1 MFLTGL
7 RCTVCSDTYQPEPGR
22 YVCDRCG
29 EVGTLDARYDYAAI
43 AKALTPDGLA
53 ADPERSM
60 WRYRPLLPVAPD
72 VTVSALGVGGTPL
85 IEAERLAQ
93 RWGVERLWI
102 KDEGRQ
108 PTASLKDRASAV
120 ALARAAQEGAGT
132 VTTAS
137 TGNAAA
143 ALAGLAAGTGQM
155 AVIFVPQT
163 APEAKVAQLLAY
175 GAFVMLV
182 EGTYDDAFRLCQET
196 VDRFGWYNRNTGI
209 NPYVGEGK
217 KTVALEIVEQLGWEA
232 PDAVFVSV
240 GDGSIIGGV
249 HKGLRDALKLGWI
262 DRMPRIYGVQ
272 ATGSS
277 YLVEAWLN
285 GEDVRTKPPVNASTA
300 ADSISADLP
309 RDRVKAMA
317 AVVETGGGWVVV
329 DDEAILEMI
338 PIVSADSGIFPE
350 PAAAAAFA
358 GLAEVVAGSQER
370 VPGLAASDRV
380 VVISTGSG
388 LKDIRGVMRGIDR
401 IGAVPLPVRPGPDG
415 LDPTEISARM
425 EQWIERLR
433 KRSEN
438 DRSDP

>member
-7 RCTVCSDTYQPEPGR
+7 LCTVCSDTYQPAPGR

-43 AKALTPDGLA
+43 ARALTPNGLA
-53 ADPERSM
+53 ADPDRSM
-60 WRYRPLLPVAPD
+60 WRYRPLLPVRSD
-72 VTVSALGVGGTPL
+72 VAVSALGVGGTPL
-85 IEAERLAQ
+85 IEAERLAE

-155 AVIFVPQT
+155 AVIFVPHT

-209 NPYVGEGK
+209 NPFVGEGK

-272 ATGSS
+272 AAGSS

>member
-7 RCTVCSDTYQPEPGR
+7 RCTVCSDAYRPEPGR

-43 AKALTPDGLA
+43 GRVLSPDSLA
-53 ADPERSM
+53 ADPERSI
-60 WRYRPLLPVAPD
+60 WRYRPLLPVGTGVA
-72 VTVSALGVGGTPL
+72 VSALGVGGTPL
-85 IEAERLAQ
+85 IEAERLAG
-93 RWGVERLWI
+93 RWGLERLWI

-108 PTASLKDRASAV
+108 PTGSLKDRASAV
-120 ALARAAQEGAGT
+120 ALARAAEEGAET

-143 ALAGLAAGTGQM
+143 ALAGLAAGTGQT
-155 AVIFVPQT
+155 AVIFVPET

-182 EGTYDDAFRLCQET
+182 EGTYDDAVRLCQEA

-249 HKGLRDALKLGWI
+249 HKGLRDALALGWI

-272 ATGSS
+272 AAGSS
-277 YLVEAWLN
+277 YMVDAWLN
-285 GEDVRTKPPVNASTA
+285 GDDLTTKPPVSARTA

-317 AVVETGGGWVVV
+317 AVVDTGGGWVSV
-329 DDEAILEMI
+329 DDDAILEMI
-338 PIVSADSGIFPE
+338 PTVSADSGIFPE

-358 GLAEVVAGSQER
+358 GLAEVVAGTQEG
-370 VPGLAASDRV
+370 VPPVGASDRV

-401 IGAVPLPVRPGPDG
+401 TGAVPLPVRPGPDG
-415 LDPTEISARM
+415 LDPDEIAARM
-425 EQWIERLR
+425 EQWLERL
-433 KRSEN
+433 KGVAG
-438 DRSDP
+438 DPLHG

>member
-249 HKGLRDALKLGWI
+249 HKGLRDALELGWI

-272 ATGSS
+272 AAGSS
-277 YLVEAWLN
+277 YLVEAWLK

>member
-209 NPYVGEGK
+209 NPFVGEGK

>member
-7 RCTVCSDTYQPEPGR
+7 CCTVCSDTYQPAPGR
-22 YVCDRCG
+22 YVCDSCG

-60 WRYRPLLPVAPD
+60 WRYRPLLPVSSD
-72 VTVSALGVGGTPL
+72 VAVSALGVGGTPL
-85 IEAERLAQ
+85 IEAERLAE

-262 DRMPRIYGVQ
+262 NRMPRIYGVQ
-272 ATGSS
+272 AAGSS

>member
-1 MFLTGL
+1 MFLTSL
-7 RCTVCSDTYQPEPGR
+7 RCTVCAASYAPEPGR

-29 EVGTLDARYDYAAI
+29 DAGTLDARYDYAAI
-43 AKALTPDGLA
+43 GGVLTPESLT

-60 WRYRPLLPVAPD
+60 WRYRPLLPLGSRTA
-72 VTVSALGVGGTPL
+72 VSALGVGWTPL
-85 IEAERLAQ
+85 IEAERLAR
-93 RWGVERLWI
+93 RWGVGRLWI

-120 ALARAAQEGAGT
+120 ALARAAQEGAEI

-143 ALAGLAAGTGQM
+143 ALAGLAAGTGQT
-155 AVIFVPQT
+155 AVIFVPET

-175 GAFVMLV
+175 GAFVILV

-196 VDRFGWYNRNTGI
+196 VGRFGWYNRNTGI

-217 KTVALEIVEQLGWEA
+217 KTVALEIAEQLGWEA

-249 HKGLRDALKLGWI
+249 HKGFRDALELGWI

-272 ATGSS
+272 AAGSS
-277 YLVEAWLN
+277 YLAEAWLK
-285 GEDVRTKPPVNASTA
+285 GEDVVTKPPVSADTA

-317 AVVETGGGWVVV
+317 AVVDTGGAWVVV
-329 DDEAILEMI
+329 DDEAILKMI
-338 PIVSADSGIFPE
+338 PTVSADSGIFPE

-358 GLAEVVAGSQER
+358 GLAEVAEGSQGSGPE
-370 VPGLAASDRV
+370 VGALDRV

-388 LKDIRGVMRGIDR
+388 LKDIRGVMGGIER

-415 LDPTEISARM
+415 LDPTEISTRM
-425 EQWIERLR
+425 ERWLENLR
-433 KRSEN
+433 KQA
-438 DRSDP
+438 

>member
-209 NPYVGEGK
+209 NPFVGEGK

-272 ATGSS
+272 AAGSS
-277 YLVEAWLN
+277 YLVEAWLK

>member
-7 RCTVCSDTYQPEPGR
+7 RCVICAEPYAPAPGR
-22 YVCDRCG
+22 YVCDGCG
-29 EVGTLDARYDYAAI
+29 EAGTLDAQYDYEAVSRV
-43 AKALTPDGLA
+43 LNPQSLA

-60 WRYRPLLPVAPD
+60 WRYRPLLPVDAGAP
-72 VTVSALGVGGTPL
+72 VTPLGVGWTPL
-85 IEAERLAQ
+85 AESERLAR
-93 RWGVERLWI
+93 RWGVGRLWI

-120 ALARAAQEGAGT
+120 ALARAAMEGAGT
-132 VTTAS
+132 VTAAS

-143 ALAGLAAGTGQM
+143 ALAGLAASTGQN
-155 AVIFVPQT
+155 AVIFVPDT

-196 VDRFGWYNRNTGI
+196 VDRFGWYNRNTGV

-217 KTVALEIVEQLGWEA
+217 KTATLEIVEQLGWEA

-249 HKGLRDALKLGWI
+249 HKGLRDALELGWI

-272 ATGSS
+272 AAGSS
-277 YLVEAWLN
+277 YLAEAWRK
-285 GEDVRTKPPVNASTA
+285 GEDVAAKPPVRAATA

-317 AVVETGGGWVVV
+317 AVAETGGAWVVV
-329 DDEAILEMI
+329 EDEAILEMI
-338 PIVSADSGIFPE
+338 PAVSADTGVFPE

-358 GLAEVVAGSQER
+358 GLAAAAGSQGGG
-370 VPGLAASDRV
+370 PGVDKSDRV

-401 IGAVPLPVRPGPDG
+401 TGAAPVPVRPGPDA
-415 LDPTEISARM
+415 LDPLEISAKM
-425 EQWIERLR
+425 EHWIESLR
-433 KRSEN
+433 KQT
-438 DRSDP
+438 

>member
-1 MFLTGL
+1 MFLTSL
-7 RCTVCSDTYQPEPGR
+7 RCTVCAASYEPAPGR
-22 YVCDRCG
+22 YVCDGCG
-29 EVGTLDARYDYAAI
+29 DAGTLDARYDYGAI
-43 AKALTPDGLA
+43 GEVMTPGSLA
-53 ADPERSM
+53 ADPDRSM
-60 WRYRPLLPVAPD
+60 WRYRPLLPVESST
-72 VTVSALGVGGTPL
+72 VVSALGVGGTPL
-85 IEAERLAQ
+85 VEAERLAR
-93 RWGVERLWI
+93 RWGVGRLWI

-120 ALARAAQEGAGT
+120 ALARAAQEGAET

-143 ALAGLAAGTGQM
+143 ALAGLAAGTGQN
-155 AVIFVPQT
+155 AVIFVPET

-175 GAFVMLV
+175 GAFVILV
-182 EGTYDDAFRLCQET
+182 EGTYDDAFGLCQET
-196 VDRFGWYNRNTGI
+196 VGRFGWYNRNTGI

-217 KTVALEIVEQLGWEA
+217 KTVALEIAEQLGWEA

-249 HKGLRDALKLGWI
+249 HKGFKDALALGWI

-277 YLVEAWLN
+277 YMAEAWLK
-285 GEDVRTKPPVNASTA
+285 GEDVVTKAPVTADTA

-317 AVVETGGGWVVV
+317 AVDDTGGAWVIV
-329 DDEAILEMI
+329 DDEAILGMI
-338 PIVSADSGIFPE
+338 PTVSADSGVFPE

-358 GLAEVVAGSQER
+358 GLAAVAKGSAE
-370 VPGLAASDRV
+370 GLAEVGPLDRV

-415 LDPTEISARM
+415 LDPLEISTRM
-425 EQWIERLR
+425 EGWLESLR
-433 KRSEN
+433 KQT
-438 DRSDP
+438 

>member
-7 RCTVCSDTYQPEPGR
+7 RCTVCAESYPSEPGR

-29 EVGTLDARYDYAAI
+29 DVGTLDAVYDYAAI
-43 AKALTPDGLA
+43 GEALTPASLA
-53 ADPERSM
+53 TDPERSM
-60 WRYRPLLPVAPD
+60 WRYLPLLPVEAGTP
-72 VTVSALGVGGTPL
+72 VSRLEVGGTPL
-85 IEAERLAQ
+85 IEAERLAR
-93 RWGVERLWI
+93 RWGVGRLWI

-120 ALARAAQEGAGT
+120 ALARAAQEGAET

-143 ALAGLAAGTGQM
+143 ALAGLAAGTGQT
-155 AVIFVPQT
+155 AVIFVPET

-175 GAFVMLV
+175 GAFVILV

-196 VDRFGWYNRNTGI
+196 VVRFGWYNRNTGV

-217 KTVALEIVEQLGWEA
+217 KTVALEIAEQLGWEA

-249 HKGLRDALKLGWI
+249 HKGFRDALELGWI

-272 ATGSS
+272 AAGSS
-277 YLVEAWLN
+277 YLAEAWLQR
-285 GEDVRTKPPVNASTA
+285 EDVVTKPPVAADTG

-317 AVVETGGGWVVV
+317 AVTQTGGGWVVV
-329 DDEAILEMI
+329 DDEAILSMI
-338 PIVSADSGIFPE
+338 PTVSAESGVFPE

-358 GLAEVVAGSQER
+358 GLAEAVDGSQGG
-370 VPGLAASDRV
+370 VPEVGASDRV
-380 VVISTGSG
+380 VVISSGSG
-388 LKDIRGVMRGIDR
+388 LKDIRGVMRGVDR
-401 IGAVPLPVRPGPDG
+401 IGAVPLPARPGPDG
-415 LDPTEISARM
+415 LDPAEISARM
-425 EQWIERLR
+425 ERWLENLR
-433 KRSEN
+433 KQT
-438 DRSDP
+438 

>member
-1 MFLTGL
+1 MYLTGL
-7 RCTVCSDTYQPEPGR
+7 RCTVCSDTYQPAPGR

-29 EVGTLDARYDYAAI
+29 EVGTLDARYDYEAI
-43 AKALTPDGLA
+43 GEVLTRNSLA
-53 ADPERSM
+53 ADPERSI
-60 WRYRPLLPVAPD
+60 WRYRPLLPIRSD
-72 VTVSALGVGGTPL
+72 VTVSNLGVGWTPL
-85 IEAERLAQ
+85 IEAERLAE
-93 RWGVERLWI
+93 RWGVGRLWI

-120 ALARAAQEGAGT
+120 ALARAAQEEAGT

-155 AVIFVPQT
+155 AVIFVPET

-196 VDRFGWYNRNTGI
+196 VERFGWYNRNTGI

-217 KTVALEIVEQLGWEA
+217 KTVALEIAEQLRWEA

-249 HKGLRDALKLGWI
+249 HKGFKDALKLGWI

-277 YLVEAWLN
+277 YMAEAWLN
-285 GEDVRTKPPVNASTA
+285 GDDVRTKPPVRADTA

-317 AVVETGGGWVVV
+317 AIVDTGGGWVVV
-329 DDEAILEMI
+329 DDEAILAMI
-338 PIVSADSGIFPE
+338 PTVSADSGIFPE

-370 VPGLAASDRV
+370 VPALKASDRV

-388 LKDIRGVMRGIDR
+388 LKDIRGVMEGIDR
-401 IGAVPLPVRPGPDG
+401 IGAVPLPVRPGPDA
-415 LDPTEISARM
+415 LDPTEISTRM

-433 KRSEN
+433 RRSTP
-438 DRSDP
+438 D

>member
-7 RCTVCSDTYQPEPGR
+7 RCTVCGASYSPEPGR
-22 YVCDRCG
+22 YVCDDCG
-29 EVGTLDARYDYAAI
+29 EAGTLDARYDYASVSRSLSPPTL
-43 AKALTPDGLA
+43 AKNGD
-53 ADPERSM
+53 RSM
-60 WRYRPLLPVAPD
+60 WRFRPLMPVEAGTP
-72 VTVSALGVGGTPL
+72 VSRLGVGGTPL
-85 IEAERLAQ
+85 IEAERLAR
-93 RWGVERLWI
+93 RWDVGRLWI

-120 ALARAAQEGAGT
+120 ALARAAQEGAET
-132 VTTAS
+132 VTAAS

-143 ALAGLAAGTGQM
+143 ALAGLAAGTGQT
-155 AVIFVPQT
+155 AVIFVPET

-182 EGTYDDAFRLCQET
+182 EGTYDDAIRLCQEA
-196 VDRFGWYNRNTGI
+196 VGRFGWYNRNTGI

-217 KTVALEIVEQLGWEA
+217 KTVALEIAEQLGWEA

-249 HKGLRDALKLGWI
+249 HKGFKDARELGWI

-272 ATGSS
+272 AAGSS
-277 YLVEAWLN
+277 YMAEAWRK
-285 GEDVRTKPPVNASTA
+285 GEDVVTKPPVSADTA

-317 AVVETGGGWVVV
+317 AVVDTGGGWVVV
-329 DDEAILEMI
+329 DDEDILAMI
-338 PIVSADSGIFPE
+338 PTVSADSGVFPE

-358 GLAEVVAGSQER
+358 GLAAAAGGSQAG
-370 VPGLAASDRV
+370 VPEVGPDDRV

-425 EQWIERLR
+425 EQWIENLR
-433 KRSEN
+433 TSA
-438 DRSDP
+438 DRRR

>member
-1 MFLTGL
+1 MFLTSL
-7 RCTVCSDTYQPEPGR
+7 RCTVCAASYAPEPGR

-29 EVGTLDARYDYAAI
+29 DAGTLDARYDYAAI
-43 AKALTPDGLA
+43 GGVLTPESLT

-60 WRYRPLLPVAPD
+60 WRYRPLLPLGSRTA
-72 VTVSALGVGGTPL
+72 VSALGVGWTPL
-85 IEAERLAQ
+85 IEAERLAR
-93 RWGVERLWI
+93 RWGVGRLWI

-120 ALARAAQEGAGT
+120 ALARAAQEGAEI

-143 ALAGLAAGTGQM
+143 ALAGLAAGTGQT
-155 AVIFVPQT
+155 AVIFVPET

-175 GAFVMLV
+175 GAFVILV

-196 VDRFGWYNRNTGI
+196 VGRFGWYNRNTGI

-217 KTVALEIVEQLGWEA
+217 KTVALEIAEQLGWEA

-249 HKGLRDALKLGWI
+249 HKGFRDALELGWI

-272 ATGSS
+272 AAGSS
-277 YLVEAWLN
+277 YLAEAWLK
-285 GEDVRTKPPVNASTA
+285 GEDVVTKPPVSADTA

-317 AVVETGGGWVVV
+317 AVVDTGGAWVVV
-329 DDEAILEMI
+329 DDEAILKMI
-338 PIVSADSGIFPE
+338 PTVSADSGIFPE

-358 GLAEVVAGSQER
+358 GLAEVAEGSQGS
-370 VPGLAASDRV
+370 VPEVGALDRV

-388 LKDIRGVMRGIDR
+388 LKDIRGVMRGIER

-415 LDPTEISARM
+415 LDPTEISTRM
-425 EQWIERLR
+425 ERWLENLR
-433 KRSEN
+433 KQA
-438 DRSDP
+438 

>member
-7 RCTVCSDTYQPEPGR
+7 RCTVCSDTYQPVPGR
-22 YVCDRCG
+22 YVCDSCG

-43 AKALTPDGLA
+43 ARALTPGGLA
-53 ADPERSM
+53 TDPDRSM

-72 VTVSALGVGGTPL
+72 VAVSALGVGGTPL

-196 VDRFGWYNRNTGI
+196 VGRFGWYNRNTGI

-272 ATGSS
+272 AAGSS
-277 YLVEAWLN
+277 YLVEAWLK

>member
-7 RCTVCSDTYQPEPGR
+7 RCVICAEPYAPAPGR
-22 YVCDRCG
+22 YVCDGCG
-29 EVGTLDARYDYAAI
+29 EAGTLDAQYDYEAVSRV
-43 AKALTPDGLA
+43 LNPQSLA

-60 WRYRPLLPVAPD
+60 WRYRPLLPVDAGAP
-72 VTVSALGVGGTPL
+72 VTPLGVGWTPL
-85 IEAERLAQ
+85 AESERLAR
-93 RWGVERLWI
+93 RWGVGRLWI

-120 ALARAAQEGAGT
+120 ALARAAMEGAGT
-132 VTTAS
+132 VTAAS

-143 ALAGLAAGTGQM
+143 ALAGLAASTGQN
-155 AVIFVPQT
+155 AVIFVPDT

-196 VDRFGWYNRNTGI
+196 VDRFGWYNRNTGV

-217 KTVALEIVEQLGWEA
+217 KTAALEIVEQLGWEA

-249 HKGLRDALKLGWI
+249 HKGLRDALELGWI

-272 ATGSS
+272 AAGSS
-277 YLVEAWLN
+277 YLAEAWRK
-285 GEDVRTKPPVNASTA
+285 GEDVAAKPPVRAATA

-317 AVVETGGGWVVV
+317 AVAETGGAWVVV
-329 DDEAILEMI
+329 EDEAILEMI
-338 PIVSADSGIFPE
+338 PAVSADTGGFPE

-358 GLAEVVAGSQER
+358 GLAAAAGSQGGG
-370 VPGLAASDRV
+370 PGVGKSDRV

-401 IGAVPLPVRPGPDG
+401 TGAAPVPVRPGPDA
-415 LDPTEISARM
+415 LDPLEISAKM
-425 EQWIERLR
+425 ELWIESLR
-433 KRSEN
+433 KQT
-438 DRSDP
+438 

>member
-1 MFLTGL
+1 MFLTSL
-7 RCTVCSDTYQPEPGR
+7 RCTVCATSYEPEAGL
-22 YVCDRCG
+22 YVCDGCG
-29 EVGTLDARYDYAAI
+29 DAGTLDARYDYAAI
-43 AKALTPDGLA
+43 GQELTPDTLKT
-53 ADPERSM
+53 DPERSI
-60 WRYRPLLPVAPD
+60 WRYRPLLPVGSGA
-72 VTVSALGVGGTPL
+72 TVSALGVGWTPL
-85 IEAERLAQ
+85 VEAERLAR
-93 RWGVERLWI
+93 RWGVGRLWI

-108 PTASLKDRASAV
+108 PTGSLKDRASAV
-120 ALARAAQEGAGT
+120 ALARAAQEGAET

-143 ALAGLAAGTGQM
+143 ALAGLAAGTGQT
-155 AVIFVPQT
+155 AVIFVPET

-196 VDRFGWYNRNTGI
+196 VARFGWYNRNTGI

-217 KTVALEIVEQLGWEA
+217 KTVALEIAEQLGWNA

-249 HKGLRDALKLGWI
+249 HKGFRDALELGWI

-272 ATGSS
+272 AAGSS
-277 YLVEAWLN
+277 YLAEAWLK
-285 GEDVRTKPPVNASTA
+285 GEDVVTKPPVTASTA

-317 AVVETGGGWVVV
+317 AVVETGGAWVIV

-338 PIVSADSGIFPE
+338 PTVSADSGIFPE

-358 GLAEVVAGSQER
+358 GLAEVASGSQGNGPE
-370 VPGLAASDRV
+370 VGTLDRV

-401 IGAVPLPVRPGPDG
+401 TGAVPLPVRPGPDG
-415 LDPTEISARM
+415 LDPNEISTRM
-425 EQWIERLR
+425 ERWLANLR
-433 KRSEN
+433 KQA
-438 DRSDP
+438 

>member
-1 MFLTGL
+1 MFLTSL
-7 RCTVCSDTYQPEPGR
+7 RCTVCAASYAPEPGR

-29 EVGTLDARYDYAAI
+29 DAGTLDARYDYAAI
-43 AKALTPDGLA
+43 GGVLTPESLT

-60 WRYRPLLPVAPD
+60 WRYRPLLPLGSRTA
-72 VTVSALGVGGTPL
+72 VSALGVGWTPL
-85 IEAERLAQ
+85 IEAERLAR
-93 RWGVERLWI
+93 RWGVGRLWI

-120 ALARAAQEGAGT
+120 ALARAAQEGAEI

-143 ALAGLAAGTGQM
+143 ALAGLAAGTGQT
-155 AVIFVPQT
+155 AVIFVPET

-175 GAFVMLV
+175 GAFVILV

-196 VDRFGWYNRNTGI
+196 VGRFGWYNRNTGI

-217 KTVALEIVEQLGWEA
+217 KTVALEIAEQLGWEA

-249 HKGLRDALKLGWI
+249 HKGFRDALELGWI

-272 ATGSS
+272 AAGSS
-277 YLVEAWLN
+277 YLAEAWLT
-285 GEDVRTKPPVNASTA
+285 GEDVVTKPPVSADTA

-317 AVVETGGGWVVV
+317 AVVDTGGAWVVV
-329 DDEAILEMI
+329 DDEAILKMI
-338 PIVSADSGIFPE
+338 PTVSADSGIFPE

-358 GLAEVVAGSQER
+358 GLAEVAEGSQGSGPE
-370 VPGLAASDRV
+370 VGALDRV

-388 LKDIRGVMRGIDR
+388 LKDIRGVMGGIER

-415 LDPTEISARM
+415 LDPTEISTRM
-425 EQWIERLR
+425 ERWLENLR
-433 KRSEN
+433 KQA
-438 DRSDP
+438 

>member
-7 RCTVCSDTYQPEPGR
+7 RCTVCARSYASEPGR

-29 EVGTLDARYDYAAI
+29 DVGTLDAVYDYAAI
-43 AKALTPDGLA
+43 GKVLTQASLA

-60 WRYRPLLPVAPD
+60 WRYRPLLPIDSATP
-72 VTVSALGVGGTPL
+72 VSQLGVGGTPL
-85 IEAERLAQ
+85 AEAERLAH
-93 RWGVERLWI
+93 RWGVGQLWI

-120 ALARAAQEGAGT
+120 ALARAAQEGAET

-143 ALAGLAAGTGQM
+143 ALAGLAAGTGQT
-155 AVIFVPQT
+155 AVIFVPET

-182 EGTYDDAFRLCQET
+182 EGTYDDAIRLCQEA

-217 KTVALEIVEQLGWEA
+217 KTVALEIAEQLGWEA

-249 HKGLRDALKLGWI
+249 HKGFRDALELGWI
-262 DRMPRIYGVQ
+262 AHMPRIYGVQ
-272 ATGSS
+272 AAGSS
-277 YLVEAWLN
+277 YLVDAWRR
-285 GEDVRTKPPVNASTA
+285 GEDVVKKPPISARTA

-317 AVVETGGGWVVV
+317 AVSDTGGGWVSV
-329 DDEAILEMI
+329 DDDAILEMI
-338 PIVSADSGIFPE
+338 PTVSADSGIFPE
-350 PAAAAAFA
+350 PAAAAAFT
-358 GLAEVVAGSQER
+358 GLAEVVAGTQEG
-370 VPGLAASDRV
+370 VPAVGASDRV

-415 LDPTEISARM
+415 LDPDEISTRM
-425 EQWIERLR
+425 DQWLENLR
-433 KRSEN
+433 KQA
-438 DRSDP
+438 

>member
-1 MFLTGL
+1 MFLTFL
-7 RCTVCSDTYQPEPGR
+7 RCTICAASYEPASGR
-22 YVCDRCG
+22 YVCDSCG
-29 EVGTLDARYDYAAI
+29 DAGTLDAQYDYAAI
-43 AKALTPDGLA
+43 GEVLTPRRLA

-60 WRYRPLLPVAPD
+60 WRYRPLLPVDTGTA
-72 VTVSALGVGGTPL
+72 VSDLGVGWTPL

-93 RWGVERLWI
+93 RWGVGRLWV

-155 AVIFVPQT
+155 AVIFVPET

-182 EGTYDDAFRLCQET
+182 EGTYDDAFRMCQET
-196 VDRFGWYNRNTGI
+196 VGRFGWYNRNTGI

-217 KTVALEIVEQLGWEA
+217 KTVALEIAEQLGWEA
-232 PDAVFVSV
+232 PDAIFVSV

-249 HKGLRDALKLGWI
+249 HKGFRDAKELGWI

-272 ATGSS
+272 AAGSS
-277 YLVEAWLN
+277 FMAEAWSK
-285 GEDVRTKPPVNASTA
+285 GEDVVTKPPIAADTA

-317 AVVETGGGWVVV
+317 AVVDTGGGWVVV

-338 PIVSADSGIFPE
+338 PTVSADSGVFPE

-358 GLAEVVAGSQER
+358 GLEVVADGQQNDLPRLED
-370 VPGLAASDRV
+370 SDRV

-388 LKDIRGVMRGIDR
+388 LKDVRGVMVGIDR
-401 IGAVPLPVRPGPDG
+401 TGAVPLPVRPGSAV
-415 LDPTEISARM
+415 LDPAEITARM
-425 EQWIERLR
+425 EQWVENLR
-433 KRSEN
+433 KKA
-438 DRSDP
+438 

>member
-1 MFLTGL
+1 MYLTHL
-7 RCTVCSDTYQPEPGR
+7 RCTVCAASYEPAPGR
-22 YVCDRCG
+22 YVCDGCG
-29 EVGTLDARYDYAAI
+29 DAGTLDARYDYAAI
-43 AKALTPDGLA
+43 GRVLTRESLA

-60 WRYRPLLPVAPD
+60 WRYRPLLPVGSSAA
-72 VTVSALGVGGTPL
+72 VSALGVGGTPL
-85 IEAERLAQ
+85 IEAERLAR
-93 RWGVERLWI
+93 RWGVGRLWI

-120 ALARAAQEGAGT
+120 ALARAAQEGAEM

-143 ALAGLAAGTGQM
+143 ALAGLAAGTGQT
-155 AVIFVPQT
+155 AVIFVPET

-182 EGTYDDAFRLCQET
+182 EGSYDDAFRLCQET
-196 VDRFGWYNRNTGI
+196 VARFGWYNRNTGI

-217 KTVALEIVEQLGWEA
+217 KTVALEIAEQLGWEA

-249 HKGLRDALKLGWI
+249 HKGFQDALELGWI

-272 ATGSS
+272 AAGSS
-277 YLVEAWLN
+277 YLAEAWMK
-285 GEDVRTKPPVNASTA
+285 GEDVVTKPPVTADTA

-317 AVVETGGGWVVV
+317 AVVDTGGAWVVV
-329 DDEAILEMI
+329 DDEAILKMI
-338 PIVSADSGIFPE
+338 PTVSADSGIFPE

-358 GLAEVVAGSQER
+358 GLAEVADRSQGN
-370 VPGLAASDRV
+370 VPQVNALDRV

-388 LKDIRGVMRGIDR
+388 LKDIRGVMGGIDR

-415 LDPTEISARM
+415 LDAVEISARM
-425 EQWIERLR
+425 EQWIENLR
-433 KRSEN
+433 KQT
-438 DRSDP
+438 

>member
-7 RCTVCSDTYQPEPGR
+7 RCTVCAASHQPAPGR

-29 EVGTLDARYDYAAI
+29 DAGTLDACYDYAAI
-43 AKALTPDGLA
+43 GETLTPEGLA
-53 ADPERSM
+53 ADPDRSM
-60 WRYRPLLPVAPD
+60 WRYRPLLPVGSST
-72 VTVSALGVGGTPL
+72 VVSALGVGGTPL
-85 IEAERLAQ
+85 VEAERLAR
-93 RWGVERLWI
+93 RWGVGRLWI

-120 ALARAAQEGAGT
+120 ALARAAQEGAET

-143 ALAGLAAGTGQM
+143 ALAGLAAGTGQT
-155 AVIFVPQT
+155 AVIFVPET
-163 APEAKVAQLLAY
+163 APEAKVAQLLAF

-196 VDRFGWYNRNTGI
+196 VGRFGWYNRNTGI

-217 KTVALEIVEQLGWEA
+217 KTVALEIAEQLGWEA

-249 HKGLRDALKLGWI
+249 HKGFKDALKLGWI

-272 ATGSS
+272 AEGSS
-277 YLVEAWLN
+277 YLADAWLKE
-285 GEDVRTKPPVNASTA
+285 EDVVTKPPVAAKTA

-317 AVVETGGGWVVV
+317 AVVETGGAWVVV
-329 DDEAILEMI
+329 DDESILEMI
-338 PIVSADSGIFPE
+338 PTVSADSGIFPE

-358 GLAEVVAGSQER
+358 GLAEVAEGSQGNAPE
-370 VPGLAASDRV
+370 GGMLDRV
-380 VVISTGSG
+380 VVISSGSG
-388 LKDIRGVMRGIDR
+388 LKDVRGVMRGIDR
-401 IGAVPLPVRPGPDG
+401 TGAVPLPVRPGPDG
-415 LDPTEISARM
+415 LDPDEIATRM
-425 EQWIERLR
+425 EQWIRKLR
-433 KRSEN
+433 KQT
-438 DRSDP
+438 

>member
-1 MFLTGL
+1 MFLTSL
-7 RCTVCSDTYQPEPGR
+7 RCTVCAAAYASEPGR

-29 EVGTLDARYDYAAI
+29 DVGTLDAGYDYAAI
-43 AKALTPDGLA
+43 SAVLTPASLA
-53 ADPERSM
+53 ADGERSM
-60 WRYRPLLPVAPD
+60 WRYRPLLPVDAG
-72 VTVSALGVGGTPL
+72 TAVSRLGVGWTPL
-85 IEAERLAQ
+85 TEAERLAR
-93 RWGVERLWI
+93 RWGVGRLWI

-120 ALARAAQEGAGT
+120 ALARAAQEGAET

-143 ALAGLAAGTGQM
+143 ALAGLAAGTGQT
-155 AVIFVPQT
+155 AVIFVPDT

-182 EGTYDDAFRLCQET
+182 EGTYDEAFRLCQET

-217 KTVALEIVEQLGWEA
+217 KTVALEIAEQLGWEA

-249 HKGLRDALKLGWI
+249 HKGFRDALTLGWI

-272 ATGSS
+272 AAGSA
-277 YLVEAWLN
+277 YLAEAWLD
-285 GEDVRTKPPVNASTA
+285 GVDVATKPPVSADTA

-317 AVVETGGGWVVV
+317 AVVDTGGAWVVV
-329 DDEAILEMI
+329 DDDAILEMI
-338 PIVSADSGIFPE
+338 PTVSADSGVFPE

-358 GLAEVVAGSQER
+358 GLAEVAGGSQGS
-370 VPGLAASDRV
+370 VPEAGNLDRV

-401 IGAVPLPVRPGPDG
+401 IGAVPLPVRRGPDG
-415 LDPTEISARM
+415 LDPDEISTRM
-425 EQWIERLR
+425 ERWLENLR
-433 KRSEN
+433 KQT
-438 DRSDP
+438 

>member
-1 MFLTGL
+1 MFLTDL
-7 RCTVCSDTYQPEPGR
+7 RCTICAESYAPAPGR
-22 YVCDRCG
+22 YVCGGCG
-29 EVGTLDARYDYAAI
+29 DAGTLDARYDYEGVAGV
-43 AKALTPDGLA
+43 LTPESLA

-60 WRYRPLLPVAPD
+60 WRYRPLLPLDADAPVAP
-72 VTVSALGVGGTPL
+72 LGVGWTPL
-85 IEAERLAQ
+85 IESPRLAR
-93 RWGVERLWI
+93 RWGVGRLWI

-120 ALARAAQEGAGT
+120 ALARAAMEGAET
-132 VTTAS
+132 VTAAS

-143 ALAGLAAGTGQM
+143 ALAGLAASTGQN
-155 AVIFVPQT
+155 AVIFVPET

-182 EGTYDDAFRLCQET
+182 EGTYGDAFRLCQET
-196 VDRFGWYNRNTGI
+196 VGRFGWYNRNTGI

-249 HKGLRDALKLGWI
+249 HKGLRDALALGWI

-272 ATGSS
+272 AAGSS
-277 YLVEAWLN
+277 YLAEAWRK
-285 GEDVRTKPPVNASTA
+285 GEDVVAKPPVRAATA

-317 AVVETGGGWVVV
+317 AVAETGGAWAAVE
-329 DDEAILEMI
+329 DEAILGMI
-338 PIVSADSGIFPE
+338 PTVSAETGVFPE

-358 GLAEVVAGSQER
+358 GLAAVAEGSQGGG
-370 VPGLAASDRV
+370 PGVGESDRV

-388 LKDIRGVMRGIDR
+388 LKDVRGVMRGIDR
-401 IGAVPLPVRPGPDG
+401 IGAAPVPVRPGPDG
-415 LDPTEISARM
+415 LDPLEISARM
-425 EQWIERLR
+425 EHWIESLR
-433 KRSEN
+433 KQT
-438 DRSDP
+438 

>member
-1 MFLTGL
+1 MFLTLL
-7 RCTVCSDTYQPEPGR
+7 RCTVCAASYEPAPGR
-22 YVCDRCG
+22 YVCDGCG
-29 EVGTLDARYDYAAI
+29 DAGTLDARYDYGAI
-43 AKALTPDGLA
+43 GGVLTPGSLA
-53 ADPERSM
+53 ADPDRSM
-60 WRYRPLLPVAPD
+60 WRYRPLLPVESST
-72 VTVSALGVGGTPL
+72 VVSALGVGGTPL
-85 IEAERLAQ
+85 VEAERLAR
-93 RWGVERLWI
+93 RWGVGRLWI

-120 ALARAAQEGAGT
+120 ALARAAEEGAET

-143 ALAGLAAGTGQM
+143 ALAGLAAGTGQN
-155 AVIFVPQT
+155 AVIFVPET

-175 GAFVMLV
+175 GAFVLLV
-182 EGTYDDAFRLCQET
+182 EGTYDDAVRLCQET
-196 VDRFGWYNRNTGI
+196 VGRFGWYNRNTGI

-217 KTVALEIVEQLGWEA
+217 KTVALEIAEQLGWEA

-249 HKGLRDALKLGWI
+249 HKGFRDALELGWI
-262 DRMPRIYGVQ
+262 DHMPRIFGVQ

-277 YLVEAWLN
+277 YMAEAWLK
-285 GEDVRTKPPVNASTA
+285 GEDVVTKPPVSADTA

-317 AVVETGGGWVVV
+317 AVVDTGGGWVTV
-329 DDEAILEMI
+329 DDETILTMI
-338 PIVSADSGIFPE
+338 PTVSADSGVFPE

-358 GLAEVVAGSQER
+358 GLAAVAEGSAEGSTEAG
-370 VPGLAASDRV
+370 PLDRV

-415 LDPTEISARM
+415 LDPLEISTRM
-425 EQWIERLR
+425 EGWLESLR
-433 KRSEN
+433 KQT
-438 DRSDP
+438 